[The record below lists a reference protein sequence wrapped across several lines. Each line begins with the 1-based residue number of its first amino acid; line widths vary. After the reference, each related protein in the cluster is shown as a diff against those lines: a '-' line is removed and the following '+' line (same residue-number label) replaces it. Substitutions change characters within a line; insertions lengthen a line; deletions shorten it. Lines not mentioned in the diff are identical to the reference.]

1 MNQGFQDLLRRR
13 EEAIRLLTMKP
24 NRVTAGLLR
33 EEDKDRILE
42 LNRLEYGPDDI
53 LATDADFAWRH
64 DQNPA
69 GQAIVVTVRDD
80 PDEVVGFIW
89 VVPLRL
95 RLTGQDY
102 SAATGTNLVI
112 RSDHRNSF
120 AYTKLIRRF
129 QRAITDN
136 GISLHFSFVSEET
149 FQRQRKQT
157 PQAVFTIPLFVKP
170 FNFESLAQTYFDSKW
185 KNPIIG
191 RAGSVVSPFLFRQRS
206 KSSDTKITIEAVD
219 RCTPDFDRFWL
230 KVRDKYP
237 VMVIRDRAFLAWRFA
252 EVSGRRYHILV
263 ARARDEMVGYAVLRC
278 SNIGGVK
285 TGLIMDFLVI
295 GGVLGETAG
304 AFLLAEAEAYF
315 RAQEMSLG
323 AGLMMPLAVEQRI
336 LRRAGYA
343 RLPLPLAPRAFR
355 FAFFVHRPGET
366 DLSSLSARQWFVTLA
381 DYESF

>member
-1 MNQGFQDLLRRR
+1 MYQGFQDLLRLR
-13 EEAIRLLTMKP
+13 EESIRLLTMKS
-24 NRVTAGLLR
+24 NRVTAGFLR

-69 GQAIVVTVRDD
+69 GQAIVVVVRDD
-80 PDEVVGFIW
+80 RDEVVGFIW

-95 RLTGQDY
+95 WLRGQEY
-102 SAATGTNLVI
+102 SAATGTNLFI
-112 RSDHRNSF
+112 SSDHRNSF

-129 QRAITDN
+129 QRAFRDN

-170 FNFESLAQTYFDSKW
+170 FDFESLAQTYFANKW
-185 KNPIIG
+185 RSSIIG
-191 RAGSVVSPFLFRQRS
+191 RTGRVVSPFLFRQRP
-206 KSSDTKITIEAVD
+206 KSSDTNITIEAVD
-219 RCTPDFDRFWL
+219 QYTPDFDEFWF

-263 ARARDEMVGYAVLRC
+263 ARARDEMLGYAVLRC
-278 SNIGGVK
+278 ANIRGVK
-285 TGLIMDFLVI
+285 TGLIMDLLVAD
-295 GGVLGETAG
+295 GVLGETAG
-304 AFLLAEAEAYF
+304 AYLMAEAEVYF
-315 RAQEMSLG
+315 RAREMSLG
-323 AGLMMPLAVEQRI
+323 IGLMMPLVVERRI
-336 LRRAGYA
+336 LRRAGYV
-343 RLPLPLAPRAFR
+343 RLPQPLAPRAFR
-355 FAFFVHRPGET
+355 FAFFVHST
-366 DLSSLSARQWFVTLA
+366 DERNLISLSAREWFVTLA

>member
-1 MNQGFQDLLRRR
+1 
-13 EEAIRLLTMKP
+13 MKP

-80 PDEVVGFIW
+80 RDEVVGFIW

-95 RLTGQDY
+95 RLRGQDY
-102 SAATGTNLVI
+102 SAATGTNLFI
-112 RSDHRNSF
+112 RSDHRSSF

-185 KNPIIG
+185 KNLIIG
-191 RAGSVVSPFLFRQRS
+191 RTGRVVSPFLFRQRS
-206 KSSDTKITIEAVD
+206 KSSDRNITIEAVD

-263 ARARDEMVGYAVLRC
+263 ARAREEMLGYAVLRC
-278 SNIGGVK
+278 SNIRGVK
-285 TGLIMDFLVI
+285 TGLIMDFLVT

-304 AFLLAEAEAYF
+304 GYLMAEAETYF

-323 AGLMMPLAVEQRI
+323 AGPMMPLAVEQRI

-343 RLPLPLAPRAFR
+343 RLPQPLAPRAFR
-355 FAFFVHRPGET
+355 FAFVIHRSDER
-366 DLSSLSARQWFVTLA
+366 DLSSLSAREWFVTLA